1 MAEKEVLV
9 TKEGLEQL
17 EAELDNYKNVKR
29 REVAER
35 IKIAISYGDLS
46 ENSEY
51 EDAKN
56 EQAMIEGKILELEAK
71 IRNATVIELNSSNK
85 QVVTV
90 GSTVKLYNLNRDME
104 MEYTIVGSTEA
115 NPDEMKISNESPVG
129 QAILG
134 HKKDEVVD
142 VVVPKGVMQYKI
154 LDIK

>member
-51 EDAKN
+51 EEAKN

-71 IRNATVIELNSSNK
+71 IRNATVIDMGGSNK

-90 GSTVKLYNLNRDME
+90 GSTVVLLNVNRDIE

-115 NPDEMKISNESPVG
+115 NPDEFRISNECPVG

-134 HKKDEVVD
+134 HKKGETVD
-142 VVVPKGVMQYKI
+142 VEVPKGIMQYKI

>member
-51 EDAKN
+51 EEAKN

-71 IRNATVIELNSSNK
+71 IRNATVIDMGGSNK

-90 GSTVKLYNLNRDME
+90 GSTVVLLNVNRE

-115 NPDEMKISNESPVG
+115 NPDEFRISNECPVG

-134 HKKDEVVD
+134 HKKDETVD
-142 VVVPKGVMQYKI
+142 VEVPKGIMQYKI

>member
-51 EDAKN
+51 EEAKN
-56 EQAMIEGKILELEAK
+56 EQAMIEGKILGLEAK
-71 IRNATVIELNSSNK
+71 IRNATVIDMGGSNK

-90 GSTVKLYNLNRDME
+90 GSTVVLLNVNRDIE

-115 NPDEMKISNESPVG
+115 NPDEFRISNECPVG

-134 HKKDEVVD
+134 HKKDETVD
-142 VVVPKGVMQYKI
+142 VEVPKGIMQYKI